1 MQISRFYTKNKYIY
15 VICKTLPVTAV
26 NRILLAFYCCWNRA
40 HLWKTALKQNI
51 DFEGLNTWHR
61 GNRKSLWYLLWREF
75 VARTQKSGLFQE
87 PLPRALF
94 DLPWRSWVGSDL
106 NNKAAPCTADESSS
120 FIVGLAATAAGK
132 RRRNEPGTQSQKLWL
147 GPGCV
152 ALSGRRDGRL
162 SARARTIIQTWQRG
176 SQPLNCESGSCSSR
190 CSVLRVRSLIRT
202 RWFRKQKRRL
212 CNNARIY

>member
-162 SARARTIIQTWQRG
+162 SASENHHPDLATWLATFKLWIRVLLK
-176 SQPLNCESGSCSSR
+176 PVCSPSA
-190 CSVLRVRSLIRT
+190 LANPHSLISKAKAT
-202 RWFRKQKRRL
+202 PM
-212 CNNARIY
+212 